1 MRVLVVEDNSTY
13 ANLVVARLAQSGLY
27 ADLVQSGREAEHAIS
42 RMEYAAIIL
51 DLGLPDQDG
60 LELLKTIRSR
70 RPSTPVII
78 VTARTSLESRVTSLR
93 MGADDYLAKPFSMDE
108 LVARLYALL
117 RRPGNQLS
125 QMLVAGNVVF
135 DSAVR
140 QLVVNDQVQ
149 FFRVRELAVL
159 ELLIRYKGNAVGRG
173 IFEERLFGLAV
184 EQESNTLDVYIH
196 RLRKQLEE
204 AGATVTIHT
213 IRGLGYMLSEDKK
226 ESLP

>member
-27 ADLVQSGREAEHAIS
+27 ADLVQSGHEAELAIL

-70 RPSTPVII
+70 RSSTPVII
-78 VTARTSLESRVTSLR
+78 VTARNSLESRVTSLH

-125 QMLVAGNVVF
+125 QMLVAGNVLF
-135 DSAVR
+135 DSAIR
-140 QLVVNDQVQ
+140 QLVVDGRVQ

-159 ELLIRYKGNAVGRG
+159 ELLIRYKGSAVGRR

-196 RLRKQLEE
+196 RLRKQLEDAE
-204 AGATVTIHT
+204 ATVTIHT
-213 IRGLGYMLSEDKK
+213 IRGVGYMLSEDKK
-226 ESLP
+226 DGLP